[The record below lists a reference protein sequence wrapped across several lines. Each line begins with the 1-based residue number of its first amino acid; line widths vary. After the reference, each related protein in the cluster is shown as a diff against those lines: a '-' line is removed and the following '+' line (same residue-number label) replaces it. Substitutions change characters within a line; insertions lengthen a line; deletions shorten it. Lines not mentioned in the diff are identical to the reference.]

1 MATTFAELIQFIEES
16 GLTYEV
22 HEEHKVI
29 AIGFGCEPTETTY
42 RDADGDPSVQILVRL
57 VEQGEL
63 VATFAPSAW
72 MLAECEHRQVVCEAA
87 CRIQAQMKLI
97 RFDLDNEGHLRPN
110 IEIPLESA
118 PMCAEQIHR
127 AIAGIL
133 LVIRRFDCV
142 IRHAMTT
149 GEIDFGLVR
158 EAPEPPAEITR
169 ILDLASEAG
178 GLGEIERLLGGSG
191 DAPSIGA

>member
-1 MATTFAELIQFIEES
+1 MATTFAELIQFVEES
-16 GLTYEV
+16 GLKYEV
-22 HEEHKVI
+22 YEEHKVI

-72 MLAECEHRQVVCEAA
+72 MLADCEHRQVVCEAA

-118 PMCAEQIHR
+118 PMCAEQLHR
-127 AIAGIL
+127 AVAGIL

-149 GEIDFGLVR
+149 GEIDFGLVK